1 MPIATPLPNINGHT
15 SLPNG
20 PTKLNGHTPT
30 PNANGHPKINGH
42 SHSQGVAFTE
52 ARLAKPPSK
61 LLQLYENLPTVIR
74 EKRQFDAFLQIDLA
88 HLVMI
93 TEQSIIPR
101 SISRQLFPVLLDIRS
116 RGADSVPLDMDKGT
130 LLLQVESVLASRLGE
145 DVAGM
150 LHTARSRIDQGAT
163 ARRLFKRDKL
173 LGVMSYILDLQKVLI
188 RVAGENKDTI
198 TPTYT
203 HLQHSQ
209 PGTFGHY
216 LLSYVDKLH
225 EDFQRCQDA
234 FTRANRNPLGGVGL
248 SGTSWPINRERTTE
262 LLGFDSTIYHSKLSR
277 EAFYAAEIAYTLSF
291 VMATLNDLATDLHL
305 FSSVEFGSVEL
316 DDSYCSTSSIFPQKK
331 NPVTL
336 EAIKAN
342 AGSSVNWG
350 STALATFR
358 GEGTGDQGI
367 RSVPLL
373 DGAFETTSNMLELM
387 GGIVDTLQVR
397 GERMKNLLESS
408 WCTSS
413 NLADVL
419 VRNNGLSFRQAHHV
433 VARLVRICE
442 LEGVPRSKVT
452 GAILERAAE
461 ETLGYAVVMSDGD
474 LQASL
479 DPQEFVRT
487 RISAGSVGP
496 GEVAEIL
503 RLSGNALEDDER
515 WLNEKKEQIKRAEE
529 KLKKAIDVIMG

>member
-1 MPIATPLPNINGHT
+1 MPIATPITNRHAPISNGPIKTNGH
-15 SLPNG
+15 LNG
-20 PTKLNGHTPT
+20 PT
-30 PNANGHPKINGH
+30 NGH
-42 SHSQGVAFTE
+42 SHQGVAFTE

-61 LLQLYENLPTVIR
+61 LLQLHENLPTVQR
-74 EKRQFDAFLQIDLA
+74 EKRQFDKFLQIDLA

-116 RGADSVPLDMDKGT
+116 QGGDEIPLDMANGT
-130 LLLQVESVLASRLGE
+130 LLLQIEAVLVSRLGE

-173 LGVMSYILDLQKVLI
+173 LEVMSFILDLQKILI
-188 RVAGENKDTI
+188 RVASEHVETI

-225 EDFQRCQDA
+225 DDFERCKDC
-234 FTRANRNPLGGVGL
+234 FERTNRNPLGGVGL

-305 FSSVEFGSVEL
+305 FSSVEFGLIEL
-316 DDSYCSTSSIFPQKK
+316 DDSFCSTSSIFPQKK

-336 EAIKAN
+336 EALKAN
-342 AGSSVNWG
+342 AGGAVNWG

-373 DGAFETTSNMLELM
+373 DSAFTTTSNMLQLM
-387 GGIVDTLQVR
+387 GGIVDTLQVKS
-397 GERMKNLLESS
+397 ERMKQLLKTS

-413 NLADVL
+413 NLADIL

-442 LEGVPRSKVT
+442 LENIPRSQVSQQ
-452 GAILERAAE
+452 ILRRAGM
-461 ETLGYAVVMSDGD
+461 ETLGHPVDMSDTE

-479 DPQEFVRT
+479 DPEEFVKT
-487 RISAGSVGP
+487 RVSAGSVSP
-496 GEVAEIL
+496 REVNEIL
-503 RLSGNALEDDER
+503 GMSSEAFKEDVQ
-515 WLNEKKEQIKRAEE
+515 WLKGKKDQIDQS
-529 KLKKAIDVIMG
+529 KLKLKRSIESIMG